1 MNKSP
6 KVIQENTIE
15 HVEAFKEE
23 TNKLFKEIQ
32 ENAIKVVKEINK
44 TVQDLKIEIE
54 VLKATQSHG
63 VPVINQL
70 MKENRIYRF
79 KCY

>member
-1 MNKSP
+1 MINPCKEEMNKSP

-32 ENAIKVVKEINK
+32 ENAIKVVKEIN
-44 TVQDLKIEIE
+44 
-54 VLKATQSHG
+54 
-63 VPVINQL
+63 
-70 MKENRIYRF
+70 
-79 KCY
+79 